1 MLDVSQDIAAVAEG
15 AERFARAMFGAER
28 ARALS
33 VRDTAGRDDEALR
46 TAGAEGWLSLLAP
59 ESVGGAGQGFG
70 AACAVAEAFARNL
83 APISYCSLASA
94 LPILANMEFQDL
106 DAALRGEV
114 VAACVINADRVRS
127 LHVNAREA
135 MCGLVRGVFWGGA
148 ADYFLV
154 QAQDADGLVLA
165 LVSRS
170 ASGVSVTP
178 HRTVD
183 GFGVADVRF
192 DDSPVTKLLR
202 GPDAVDALTS
212 LRASLAILS
221 AAELIGVSQTAL
233 DLTLEHL
240 KTRQQFG
247 RPLASFQA
255 LQFKAVD
262 AYVGLALARSLV
274 EQGARLLDRN
284 AAGAEAAAY
293 AARAKG
299 SEAAMFLH
307 RAAIQMHGAIG
318 FSDEHTVGLC
328 LKRALGL
335 SVAWGNATQ
344 WRLAVSRSSSEAG
357 GAAFRSDTVEDAAFR
372 REVRTWIA
380 AHLPDHLRHLPTRPS
395 VTDALWWHVKLYEQG
410 WIAPSWSKD
419 YGGMGARVAE
429 QIILYEE
436 MGIAGA
442 PEISG
447 QAIYH
452 FGPILQIF
460 GTHQQKARF
469 LPDMLSGA
477 TMWCQ
482 GYSEPG
488 AGSDL
493 ASLRTRAVRDGDMLV
508 VNGSKIWTTWGQH
521 ADWMFA
527 LVRTNPDVKKQD
539 GITFLMIDMKSAGVT
554 RRPIRTIAGE
564 EEFAEIFFDDVRVP
578 IENVVGEID
587 GGWRVANAVLEKERL
602 HGANPVRCAQILA
615 RVKSAAGVADFLDDA
630 GFADRLARAE
640 IDYVALCATFAQIV
654 EIAETGS
661 RTRGDFAFAKL
672 VSGELQQQLCELL
685 AEACGALAAVSESLD
700 FGDDRITPGVA
711 YMQNRRVTIYG
722 GSSEVQR
729 LLIARRVLGLTTPR

>member
-1 MLDVSQDIAAVAEG
+1 MNQDIAAVAEG
-15 AERFARAMFGAER
+15 AERFARVMFGADR
-28 ARALS
+28 ARSLGL
-33 VRDTAGRDDEALR
+33 RDAAGRDDEALR
-46 TAGAEGWLSLLAP
+46 AAGADGWLSLLAP
-59 ESVGGAGQGFG
+59 ESVGGAEQGFG

-83 APISYCSLASA
+83 APISYGSLASA
-94 LPILANMEFQDL
+94 LPVLASMEFEAL
-106 DAALRGEV
+106 DGCLRGKHV
-114 VAACVINADRVRS
+114 VACVISAQQDAHLRLDAKETIS
-127 LHVNAREA
+127 
-135 MCGLVRGVFWGGA
+135 GLSRGVFWAGA

-154 QAQDADGLVLA
+154 HARDDDGPVLAVVARGTDGL
-165 LVSRS
+165 
-170 ASGVSVTP
+170 SVAA

-183 GFGVADVRF
+183 GFGVADLQF
-192 DDSPVTKLLR
+192 DQVQVGRLLR
-202 GPDAVDALTS
+202 GEKAARAIAA

-221 AAELIGVSQTAL
+221 AAELIGVSQAAL

-262 AYVGLALARSLV
+262 AYVGLSLARSLV
-274 EQGARLLDRN
+274 EQGARLLDRGV
-284 AAGAEAAAY
+284 AGGEAAAY
-293 AARAKG
+293 AARAKA

-318 FSDEHTVGLC
+318 FSDEHSVGLC

-335 SVAWGNATQ
+335 SVAWGNATR
-344 WRLAVSRSSSEAG
+344 WRQAATQVSGDAAGAV
-357 GAAFRSDTVEDAAFR
+357 FRSDTAEDAAFR
-372 REVRTWIA
+372 SQVRSWIA
-380 AHLPDHLRHLPTRPS
+380 ANLPDHLRHLPTRPC
-395 VTDALWWHVKLYEQG
+395 VADALWWHAKLFERG

-419 YGGMGARVAE
+419 HGGMGARVAE

-460 GTHQQKARF
+460 GTEQQKARF

-527 LVRTNPDVKKQD
+527 LVRTNPDAKKQE
-539 GITFLMIDMKSAGVT
+539 GITFLVIDMKSAGVT

-615 RVKSAAGVADFLDDA
+615 RIKSAAAVAGLLEDA
-630 GFADRLARAE
+630 GFADRLARAQ

-672 VSGELQQQLCELL
+672 VSGELQQQLYELL
-685 AEACGALAAVSESLD
+685 AEACGPFAAVSDPLA

-711 YMQNRRVTIYG
+711 YLQNRRVTIYG

-729 LLIARRVLGLTTPR
+729 LLIARRSLGLTSPR